1 MAKKQIFD
9 YETYD
14 FSTNPGGYSWE
25 EIATIHR
32 MHSEGQVIFLA
43 PIRVEFREQLESLQT
58 DYAHCKTWHVG
69 AEAITVKLT
78 PANEA
83 IYDMMVNILRSEHRD
98 GVRKSRCLV
107 RGKRGKLVRCDENNR
122 CAQCPYNLRPEDR
135 IPQEVSWDDLTD
147 KGVDPGAAD
156 STSAPVL
163 FDMAVEDARRQ
174 MAAED
179 PRLVTVYDMLD
190 EHKSVTDIM
199 AALNIS
205 QRRVYQLIARC
216 REIVKENL

>member
-1 MAKKQIFD
+1 MAKKQSV
-9 YETYD
+9 D
-14 FSTNPGGYSWE
+14 FSTYNFEQNPDNYTVE
-25 EIATIHR
+25 ETITIKT
-32 MHSEGQVIFLA
+32 MMAANEPIYLA
-43 PIRVEFREQLESLQT
+43 PIRIEIREQLENLHT
-58 DYAHCKTWHVG
+58 DYAHCKTWHIG

-135 IPQEVSWDDLTD
+135 LPQEVSWDELTD
-147 KGVDPGAAD
+147 QGVDPGAAD
-156 STSAPVL
+156 TTSAPVL

-179 PRLVTVYDMLD
+179 PRLVTVYDLLD

-199 AALNIS
+199 AALGIS
-205 QRRVYQLIARC
+205 QRRTYQLIARC
-216 REIVKENL
+216 REIVKDNL

>member
-1 MAKKQIFD
+1 MAKKSPVNFQN
-9 YETYD
+9 YD
-14 FSTNPGGYSWE
+14 FNANPDNFTVE
-25 EIATIHR
+25 ETITIKT
-32 MHSEGQVIFLA
+32 MMAAGEPIYLA
-43 PIRVEFREQLESLQT
+43 PIRIEIREQLENLHT
-58 DYAHCKTWHVG
+58 DYAHCRTWHIG

-122 CAQCPYNLRPEDR
+122 CAQCPYKLRPEDR
-135 IPQEVSWDDLTD
+135 LPQEVSWDELTD
-147 KGVDPGAAD
+147 QGIDPAAAD
-156 STSAPVL
+156 TTSAPVL

-190 EHKSVTDIM
+190 EHKSIDDIM
-199 AALNIS
+199 AALGIS

-216 REIVKENL
+216 REIVKANL